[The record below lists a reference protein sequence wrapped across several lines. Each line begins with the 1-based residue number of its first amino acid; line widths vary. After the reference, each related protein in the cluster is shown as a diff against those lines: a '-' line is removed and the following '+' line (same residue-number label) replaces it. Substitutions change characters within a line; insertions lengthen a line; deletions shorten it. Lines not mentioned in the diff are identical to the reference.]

1 MLGIITVLLILV
13 VSILITRIASVAL
26 MHTGLS
32 RQSAKFQA
40 RSAFTGVGFTTS
52 ESEKAVN
59 HPTRRRILL
68 TLMILG
74 NAGIIT
80 GITSLITSYVGVQE
94 AERGWIRTAI
104 LVAGI
109 AALWALT
116 HSPAVEKGLSN
127 IITRLLKSSGT
138 LDVVDYAS
146 LLHLSGEYKV
156 SEIGIKDE
164 HWLAGKTVRKSG
176 LREEG
181 IIILGINRPDGT
193 YLGTPT
199 PETTIRDGDMLVIYG
214 RVDCLKKLEFRKKG
228 REGYQEH
235 RKSVKEQKD
244 VEKEQEQMDMESMS
258 DKT

>member
-1 MLGIITVLLILV
+1 MLGIITVLLVLV

-32 RQSAKFQA
+32 RQTAKFQA

-59 HPTRRRILL
+59 NPTRRRILL

-80 GITSLITSYVGVQE
+80 GVTSLITSYVGVQE
-94 AERGWIRTAI
+94 AERGWLRTAI

-109 AALWALT
+109 TALWALT
-116 HSPAVEKGLSN
+116 HSSRVEKWLSN
-127 IITRLLKSSGT
+127 IITKLLKSSGS
-138 LDVVDYAS
+138 LEVVDYAS

-156 SEIGIKDE
+156 SEMGINED
-164 HWLAGKTVRKSG
+164 HWIASRTVRKSG

-199 PETTIRDGDMLVIYG
+199 PETTIKPGDLLVLYG
-214 RVDCLKKLEFRKKG
+214 RVDSLKKLEFRKKG

-244 VEKEQEQMDMESMS
+244 IEKEQEELDSE
-258 DKT
+258 